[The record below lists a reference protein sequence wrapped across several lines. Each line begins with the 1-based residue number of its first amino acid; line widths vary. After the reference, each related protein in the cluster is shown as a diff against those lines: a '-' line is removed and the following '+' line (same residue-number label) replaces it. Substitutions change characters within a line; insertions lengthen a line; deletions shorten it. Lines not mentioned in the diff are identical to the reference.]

1 MNSPRLQREAKD
13 APHLG
18 RRIHDTLAHANAHL
32 ETPSAPPASIP
43 FAQYKRVLH
52 WLVPYWK
59 SLCAV
64 VALGLLS
71 TGLSLLQPYISRWLI
86 DDALMRRNMKVL
98 EEIALLTVALTV
110 VTSAVSIA
118 SSYLYIH
125 FSARSLFDMRLAV
138 YRHLQRLSPRFFAGR
153 KLGDIV
159 SRLNNDVGE
168 VQRVCSDTLLG
179 VLSNVLFLVGS
190 VAIMLWLNWRLCLVS
205 LALLP
210 FGALA
215 LRHFQERLT
224 ERTRTLRERS
234 ADLGSF
240 LIETLMGIRLVV
252 SSASERREA
261 ENFERHNNRF
271 IDALLRMQFLAFLA
285 SAAPGTVL
293 TVSTATVFLY
303 GGRLVIEGQLTIGAL
318 VAFMAYHLRLLSPVQ
333 AMMGT
338 YTNLLTGGV
347 SLERVF
353 SLLDIKPE
361 VVESPT
367 ARAFDGVRDEIRV
380 DGVWFRY
387 KEDRPVLT
395 DVSFRIPAGALCTIV
410 GPSGAGKST
419 IADLLVRFFDP
430 DKGAVTMDGVDIREL
445 ALEDLRRQVALVEQ
459 TPFFFHGSIRENIA
473 YGRPG
478 ATLEEIRACAR
489 MARIDGFIESLAE
502 GYETVLGERGVTIS
516 VGERQRIALARAML
530 REPSLIIMD
539 EPTSALDVDCE
550 AAVAGELARALR
562 GRTAIVITH
571 RLALAEIADMTIAI
585 EDGRVIEQTTA
596 KFEFSRRRGTAAMGL
611 AAAGEAV

>member
-1 MNSPRLQREAKD
+1 MA
-13 APHLG
+13 
-18 RRIHDTLAHANAHL
+18 
-32 ETPSAPPASIP
+32 
-43 FAQYKRVLH
+43 
-52 WLVPYWK
+52 
-59 SLCAV
+59 
-64 VALGLLS
+64 ALGLLS
-71 TGLSLLQPYISRWLI
+71 TGLSLLQPYLSRWLI

-98 EEIALLTVALTV
+98 EEIALLTVALTA

-125 FSARSLFDMRLAV
+125 FSARSLFDMRLEV
-138 YRHLQRLSPRFFAGR
+138 YRHLQRLSPRFFASR

-215 LRHFQERLT
+215 LRHFQARLT
-224 ERTRTLRERS
+224 ARTRTLRERS

-252 SSASERREA
+252 SSANETREA
-261 ENFERHNNRF
+261 ANFERHNNRF
-271 IDALLRMQFLAFLA
+271 IEALLRMQFLAFLA

-303 GGRLVIEGQLTIGAL
+303 GGRLAIEGQLTIGAL

-361 VVESPT
+361 VVESPM
-367 ARAFDGVRDEIRV
+367 ARAFGGVREEVRLDGVSF
-380 DGVWFRY
+380 GY
-387 KEDRPVLT
+387 SGDRPVLT
-395 DVSFRIPAGALCTIV
+395 DVSFRIPAGRLCVIV

-430 DKGAVTMDGVDIREL
+430 DCGAVIMDGVDIREL
-445 ALEDLRRQVALVEQ
+445 TLEDLRRQVALVEQ
-459 TPFFFHGSIRENIA
+459 TPFFFHGSIRENLA

-489 MARIDGFIESLAE
+489 MARIDRFIESLAD

-530 REPSLIIMD
+530 RNPSLIIMD

-571 RLALAEIADMTIAI
+571 RLALAAIADMTIAI
-585 EDGRVIEQTTA
+585 EDGRVMEQATA
-596 KFEFSRRRGTAAMGL
+596 SFPFPRRRAAKALRL
-611 AAAGEAV
+611 AAAGERV